1 MSWFP
6 KTTAVVRASWLIK
19 LMLTSMNWLV
29 SDGCHNVSAGLLAR
43 SHKWWQMIV
52 AYTRESKH
60 NDSSSRYSTA
70 AGFFGFGRAGLH
82 FTASILNL
90 LCSQILS
97 DVLLLLLCSPTFSYV
112 FLRPTLLLH
121 CLVLHLTFHLH
132 IPHHL
137 FFSHVPSLFPSYED
151 AILCSLSLTA
161 GFHLL
166 SDVLSSL
173 MLSHDSIS
181 NPTGSSLLSCH
192 LPSPLSPTLSSS
204 PSVASTPLPSL
215 PLRFLSVSLLLVAL
229 IVSCCRCSLSSLFV
243 FHLLF
248 LLPNTSLCYL
258 KTKDWRRED
267 GDVCVSIS
275 ISIRFIQVLSHEI
288 IEKKCFRERDSHLF
302 SSADAQNK
310 ARRRKRSAYCQD
322 YRSAELLSRQPRYSE
337 LNNNANE

>member
-1 MSWFP
+1 MFFCCFY
-6 KTTAVVRASWLIK
+6 VLQ
-19 LMLTSMNWLV
+19 
-29 SDGCHNVSAGLLAR
+29 R
-43 SHKWWQMIV
+43 SHM
-52 AYTRESKH
+52 
-60 NDSSSRYSTA
+60 YSCV
-70 AGFFGFGRAGLH
+70 LH
-82 FTASILNL
+82 FSCIASSYILL
-90 LCSQILS
+90 FTSTFLIICS
-97 DVLLLLLCSPTFSYV
+97 
-112 FLRPTLLLH
+112 FLM
-121 CLVLHLTFHLH
+121 F
-132 IPHHL
+132 
-137 FFSHVPSLFPSYED
+137 FPSYED

-192 LPSPLSPTLSSS
+192 LPSPLSPTLSSP

-243 FHLLF
+243 FHLPF
-248 LLPNTSLCYL
+248 PSAQHVTLLLEDKRL
-258 KTKDWRRED
+258 KTGD

>member
-1 MSWFP
+1 MV
-6 KTTAVVRASWLIK
+6 TNDCGLHEREQTHWLIQS
-19 LMLTSMNWLV
+19 LQYCRWVFWFWTGGFTFYSFNFESLVFSDPLRCSFVAFMFSNVLICILVSYTSPALPRLTSYF
-29 SDGCHNVSAGLLAR
+29 SPP
-43 SHKWWQMIV
+43 
-52 AYTRESKH
+52 
-60 NDSSSRYSTA
+60 
-70 AGFFGFGRAGLH
+70 
-82 FTASILNL
+82 
-90 LCSQILS
+90 LS
-97 DVLLLLLCSPTFSYV
+97 
-112 FLRPTLLLH
+112 
-121 CLVLHLTFHLH
+121 
-132 IPHHL
+132 HHL

-181 NPTGSSLLSCH
+181 NPTGSSPLSCH
-192 LPSPLSPTLSSS
+192 LPSPLSPTLSSP

>member
-1 MSWFP
+1 
-6 KTTAVVRASWLIK
+6 
-19 LMLTSMNWLV
+19 
-29 SDGCHNVSAGLLAR
+29 
-43 SHKWWQMIV
+43 MIV

-60 NDSSSRYSTA
+60 IDSSSRYSTA

-112 FLRPTLLLH
+112 FLCPTPLLH

-137 FFSHVPSLFPSYED
+137 FFSHVPSIFPSYEG

-181 NPTGSSLLSCH
+181 NPTGSSPLSCH
-192 LPSPLSPTLSSS
+192 LPSPLSPTLSSP

-229 IVSCCRCSLSSLFV
+229 IVSCCRCSLSSPFV
-243 FHLLF
+243 FHLPF
-248 LLPNTSLCYL
+248 PSAQHVTLLLEDKRL
-258 KTKDWRRED
+258 KTGD

-310 ARRRKRSAYCQD
+310 ARRRKRCAHCQD

>member
-6 KTTAVVRASWLIK
+6 KTTAVVRASLLIK

-112 FLRPTLLLH
+112 FLCPTPLLH
-121 CLVLHLTFHLH
+121 CLVFHLTFHLH

-137 FFSHVPSLFPSYED
+137 FFSHVPSIFPSYEG

-192 LPSPLSPTLSSS
+192 LPSPLSPTLSSP

-243 FHLLF
+243 FHLPF
-248 LLPNTSLCYL
+248 PSAQHVTLLLEDKRL
-258 KTKDWRRED
+258 KTGD

-310 ARRRKRSAYCQD
+310 ARRRKRSAHCQD

>member
-1 MSWFP
+1 MV
-6 KTTAVVRASWLIK
+6 TNDCGLHEREQTQWLIQS
-19 LMLTSMNWLV
+19 LQYCRWVFWFWT
-29 SDGCHNVSAGLLAR
+29 GGFTGGGLPLR
-43 SHKWWQMIV
+43 
-52 AYTRESKH
+52 
-60 NDSSSRYSTA
+60 
-70 AGFFGFGRAGLH
+70 

-90 LCSQILS
+90 LCSPILS

-112 FLRPTLLLH
+112 FLCPTPLLH

-137 FFSHVPSLFPSYED
+137 FFSHVPSIFPSYEG

-192 LPSPLSPTLSSS
+192 LPSPLSPTLSSP

-243 FHLLF
+243 FHLPF
-248 LLPNTSLCYL
+248 PSAQHVTLLLEDKRL
-258 KTKDWRRED
+258 KTGRWWCVRVHLHINPLHSSPFTRDNWKEVFPRTGQPPVFKCRRSKQSEKEETK
-267 GDVCVSIS
+267 
-275 ISIRFIQVLSHEI
+275 RALSG
-288 IEKKCFRERDSHLF
+288 L
-302 SSADAQNK
+302 
-310 ARRRKRSAYCQD
+310 
-322 YRSAELLSRQPRYSE
+322 
-337 LNNNANE
+337 

>member
-1 MSWFP
+1 MV
-6 KTTAVVRASWLIK
+6 TNDCGLHEREQTQWLIQS
-19 LMLTSMNWLV
+19 LQYCRWVFWFWT
-29 SDGCHNVSAGLLAR
+29 GGFTGGGLPLR
-43 SHKWWQMIV
+43 
-52 AYTRESKH
+52 
-60 NDSSSRYSTA
+60 
-70 AGFFGFGRAGLH
+70 

-90 LCSQILS
+90 LCSPILS

-112 FLRPTLLLH
+112 FLCPTPLLH

-137 FFSHVPSLFPSYED
+137 FFSHVPSIFPSYEG

-181 NPTGSSLLSCH
+181 NPTGSSPLSCH
-192 LPSPLSPTLSSS
+192 LPSPLSPTLSSP

-243 FHLLF
+243 FHLPF
-248 LLPNTSLCYL
+248 PSAQHVTLLLEDKRL
-258 KTKDWRRED
+258 KTGD

-310 ARRRKRSAYCQD
+310 ARRRKRSAHCQD

>member
-1 MSWFP
+1 
-6 KTTAVVRASWLIK
+6 
-19 LMLTSMNWLV
+19 
-29 SDGCHNVSAGLLAR
+29 
-43 SHKWWQMIV
+43 MIV

-112 FLRPTLLLH
+112 FLCPTPLLH

-137 FFSHVPSLFPSYED
+137 FFSHVPSIFPSNEG

-181 NPTGSSLLSCH
+181 NPTGSSPLSCH
-192 LPSPLSPTLSSS
+192 LPSPLSPTLSSP

-243 FHLLF
+243 FHLPF
-248 LLPNTSLCYL
+248 PSAQHVTLLLEDKRL
-258 KTKDWRRED
+258 KTGD

-310 ARRRKRSAYCQD
+310 ARRRKRSAHCQD

>member
-60 NDSSSRYSTA
+60 IDSSTRYSTA
-70 AGFFGFGRAGLH
+70 AGFFGFGRAGSQEGVVLLYVLQLKFLSSCVLGFSPMFFCCFYVLQRSHMYSCVLH
-82 FTASILNL
+82 FSCIASSYILL
-90 LCSQILS
+90 FTSTFLIICS
-97 DVLLLLLCSPTFSYV
+97 
-112 FLRPTLLLH
+112 FLM
-121 CLVLHLTFHLH
+121 F
-132 IPHHL
+132 
-137 FFSHVPSLFPSYED
+137 FPSYED

-192 LPSPLSPTLSSS
+192 LPSPLSPTLSSP

-215 PLRFLSVSLLLVAL
+215 PLRFLSVSLLLVAH

-258 KTKDWRRED
+258 KTKDWRLEM
-267 GDVCVSIS
+267 VMCACPSPY
-275 ISIRFIQVLSHEI
+275 Q
-288 IEKKCFRERDSHLF
+288 
-302 SSADAQNK
+302 SASFK
-310 ARRRKRSAYCQD
+310 SFHRR
-322 YRSAELLSRQPRYSE
+322 
-337 LNNNANE
+337 